1 MNKVIC
7 GDALKSLMNLPDKSV
22 NLVCIDPPYN
32 IGKDEWDNYGFVKK
46 GYGGALETVSGD
58 YYFEWMGD
66 IIREV
71 ERVLKDNGSFFI
83 FHNDFRSM
91 GKLDNKVQE
100 QTSFV
105 LRQFITWNKRFEAS
119 SKKGFLD
126 GYIVRGGLT
135 NWNKMAEYILFYT
148 FNNSWKLKE
157 ARKKRGVKQ
166 TTISKEILSK
176 TGKLTGWYSNLET
189 GKNYPTK
196 ETIKPITKHLGL
208 KLEDLVPKFNNQ
220 KTHHSIWNYDP
231 VLKKI
236 GHVTPKP
243 TELIKNIILHTT
255 DKGDV
260 VLDCFAGSGTTG
272 VAAEQLKR
280 KFILVEKEKDYIP
293 IIKKRMEE
301 ETSSPVSYE

>member
-7 GDALKSLMNLPDKSV
+7 GDALQALEGLPSKSI

-32 IGKDEWDNYGFVKK
+32 IGKDEWDDYGFAKK
-46 GYGGALETVSGD
+46 GYGGAVETASNN
-58 YYFEWMGD
+58 YYFEWMGQ
-66 IIREV
+66 IIKEV

-91 GKLDNKVQE
+91 GKIDNEVQE
-100 QTSFV
+100 RTSLVF
-105 LRQFITWNKRFEAS
+105 RQFLVWNKRFEGS

-157 ARKKRGVKQ
+157 ERLKRNIKQ

-176 TGKLTGWYSNLET
+176 TGKMTGWYSNLET
-189 GKNYPTK
+189 GKNYPTE

-208 KLEDLVPKFNNQ
+208 GLEDLVPKFNNQ
-220 KTHHSIWNYDP
+220 RTDHSVWNCDP
-231 VLKKI
+231 DLRKM

-255 DKGDV
+255 DEDDI

-272 VAAEQLKR
+272 VAAGQLKR
-280 KFILVEKEKDYIP
+280 KFILVEKNKEYVS
-293 IIKKRMEE
+293 IIKKRLEE
-301 ETSSPVSYE
+301 STNSSVDYE

>member
-7 GDALKSLMNLPDKSV
+7 GDALQALESLPNKSI

-32 IGKDEWDNYGFVKK
+32 IGKDEWDDYGFAKK
-46 GYGGALETVSGD
+46 GYGGAVETASNN
-58 YYFEWMGD
+58 YYFEWMGQ
-66 IIREV
+66 IIKEV

-91 GKLDNKVQE
+91 GKIDNEVQE
-100 QTSFV
+100 RTSLVF
-105 LRQFITWNKRFEAS
+105 RQFLVWNKRFEGS

-157 ARKKRGVKQ
+157 ERLKRNIKQ

-176 TGKLTGWYSNLET
+176 TGKMTGWYSNLET
-189 GKNYPTK
+189 GKNYPTE

-208 KLEDLVPKFNNQ
+208 GLEDLVPKFNNQ
-220 KTHHSIWNYDP
+220 RTDHSVWNFDQ
-231 VLKKI
+231 I
-236 GHVTPKP
+236 
-243 TELIKNIILHTT
+243 
-255 DKGDV
+255 
-260 VLDCFAGSGTTG
+260 
-272 VAAEQLKR
+272 
-280 KFILVEKEKDYIP
+280 
-293 IIKKRMEE
+293 
-301 ETSSPVSYE
+301 YERWAM